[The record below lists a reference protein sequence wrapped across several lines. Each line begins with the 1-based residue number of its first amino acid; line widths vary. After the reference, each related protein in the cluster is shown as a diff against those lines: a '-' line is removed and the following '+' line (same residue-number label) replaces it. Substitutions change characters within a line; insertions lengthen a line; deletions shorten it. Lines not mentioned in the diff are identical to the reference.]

1 MTALQPFHD
10 IPMRQPLSKLSTLVC
25 FALVGASCS
34 SSKPAAQPKPAAFLP
49 EFVVPNSPTSPFS
62 PVVKV
67 GNILYVS
74 GQLGTGAGGQSGIAG
89 ETTAALTRISQ
100 LLKQAGSSMERI
112 AKCTVMLDDMKN
124 WNAMN
129 EAYIAFFPADKR
141 PARSSFGATALAQ
154 GGHVEIECIATVD

>member
-1 MTALQPFHD
+1 MRR
-10 IPMRQPLSKLSTLVC
+10 IPLRYV
-25 FALVGASCS
+25 FALSLGAGCS
-34 SSKPAAQPKPAAFLP
+34 SSKPATQPKPAAFLP
-49 EFVVPNSPTSPFS
+49 EFVVPNSRNSPFS

-67 GNILYVS
+67 GNVLYVS
-74 GQLGTGAGGQSGIAG
+74 GQLGTGAGQGGVG
-89 ETTAALTRISQ
+89 PETTAALNRISQ
-100 LLKQAGSSMERI
+100 LLKLAGSSMERV

-129 EAYIAFFPADKR
+129 EAYIAFFPPDKR

>member
-1 MTALQPFHD
+1 MTRL
-10 IPMRQPLSKLSTLVC
+10 LSLASLVIC
-25 FALVGASCS
+25 AAVTVGCS
-34 SSKPAAQPKPAAFLP
+34 SSKPATQPKPAAFLP
-49 EFVVPNSPTSPFS
+49 EFVVPNSRNSPFS

-67 GNILYVS
+67 GNVLYVS
-74 GQLGTGAGGQSGIAG
+74 GQLGPGAGQGGVAA

-100 LLKQAGSSMERI
+100 LLKQAGSSMERV

>member
-1 MTALQPFHD
+1 M
-10 IPMRQPLSKLSTLVC
+10 
-25 FALVGASCS
+25 
-34 SSKPAAQPKPAAFLP
+34 P
-49 EFVVPNSPTSPFS
+49 EFVVPNSRNSPFS

-74 GQLGTGAGGQSGIAG
+74 GQLGTGAGQGGVGA

-100 LLKQAGSSMERI
+100 LLKQAGSSMERV

-129 EAYIAFFPADKR
+129 DAYIAFFPADKR

>member
-1 MTALQPFHD
+1 MLQSPS
-10 IPMRQPLSKLSTLVC
+10 RYV
-25 FALVGASCS
+25 FALVAMFAAACS
-34 SSKPAAQPKPAAFLP
+34 SSKPATQPKPAAFMP
-49 EFVVPNSPTSPFS
+49 EFIVPNSRNSPFS

-67 GNILYVS
+67 GNVLYVS
-74 GQLGTGAGGQSGIAG
+74 GQLGTGAGQGGVG
-89 ETTAALTRISQ
+89 PETTAALTRISQ
-100 LLKQAGSSMERI
+100 LLKQAGSSMERV

-129 EAYIAFFPADKR
+129 DAYIAFFPADKR

>member
-1 MTALQPFHD
+1 MHRSSSPSAFPVLLLF
-10 IPMRQPLSKLSTLVC
+10 VAGC
-25 FALVGASCS
+25 A
-34 SSKPAAQPKPAAFLP
+34 SSKPATQPKPAGLMP
-49 EFVVPNSPTSPFS
+49 EFVVPNSRNSPFS

-67 GNILYVS
+67 GNTLYVS
-74 GQLGTGAGGQSGIAG
+74 GQLGTGAGQNGVGA
-89 ETTAALTRISQ
+89 ETTAALNRISQ
-100 LLKQAGSSMERI
+100 LLKQAGSSMERV